1 MENRNENGRKQKAK
15 GLCPNFGKC
24 GGCQYLDVPYEEQLK
39 KKKKQLTE
47 LLKPFCQVRDVIGM
61 EDPWHYRNKVHAV
74 MARDRKGR
82 IISGVYKEGT
92 HFVLPVDI
100 CLIEDQKAD
109 DIIRTIC

>member
-1 MENRNENGRKQKAK
+1 MENRNESGKKQKAK

-61 EDPWHYRNKVHAV
+61 EDHFR
-74 MARDRKGR
+74 R
-82 IISGVYKEGT
+82 IQGGDPFCSSGGY
-92 HFVLPVDI
+92 LSY
-100 CLIEDQKAD
+100 
-109 DIIRTIC
+109 